1 MNGFSVLS
9 PLDKAA
15 GLLDLVTACLS
26 VLACLT
32 QPIGQAAYGSA
43 FQHWAAHPADVLL
56 AAGVLSALV
65 LWLLQTRRTV

>member
-1 MNGFSVLS
+1 MNGFSIPS

-15 GLLDLVTACLS
+15 PACLS

-56 AAGVLSALV
+56 AAGALSALV
-65 LWLLQTRRTV
+65 LWLLQTRRTA